1 MKCCGKVKDLESRI
15 KTLEDKVLDID
26 SNQKE
31 NKCSI
36 KASKEAKEIKT
47 LSEVAKM
54 FKCGCVCKDERCVMW
69 VPHRPEGFPLWNKQ
83 KSGVE
88 LNIEIKSDHEDRTHE
103 ENRACYIDC
112 KTGKEF
118 SKILLKDV
126 VFHYHD
132 ESGIHTLTFDKLA
145 DLDDHFMYKCGGFLS
160 VEVTTKDD
168 DSTLLDEET
177 LKNLIYE
184 INKTSKEWLALVD
197 STPGSLELV
206 KKSNKQ

>member
-1 MKCCGKVKDLESRI
+1 M
-15 KTLEDKVLDID
+15 
-26 SNQKE
+26 
-31 NKCSI
+31 
-36 KASKEAKEIKT
+36 
-47 LSEVAKM
+47 
-54 FKCGCVCKDERCVMW
+54 
-69 VPHRPEGFPLWNKQ
+69 
-83 KSGVE
+83 E
-88 LNIEIKSDHEDRTHE
+88 LNVKIKPSHEDGTHE

-145 DLDDHFMYKCGGFLS
+145 DLDDHFMYKCRGFLL
-160 VEVTTKDD
+160 VEITTKDD
-168 DSTLLDEET
+168 YNTLLDKET

-197 STPGSLELV
+197 SAPGSLGLV
-206 KKSNKQ
+206 KRVTNNKLGL